1 MHTCSGGFQPFKG
14 LFGMFSPSLTAIWHM
29 IADILMSQRSSCWDL
44 DTQTHTGSRK
54 QYNCMWHSGRVSPA
68 GWRWRRWLPNSC
80 RVQKA
85 LWPLSTVAAEIC
97 RARKLICHTES
108 GTLGRYDREHPPIS
122 HKLQSVSSDQCSGLP
137 SVRLHARTKGRR
149 EQADSVI
156 NFLLICTF
164 QKKTNSITRWTLD
177 I

>member
-1 MHTCSGGFQPFKG
+1 MSSTKIKDEFYNITCSLGCWSHHFNERTTLKSELFMSIRKRKKCKILNSAKQVFYRKMHSGAFQPFKG
-14 LFGMFSPSLTAIWHM
+14 LFGMFSPSLAAIWYM
-29 IADILMSQRSSCWDL
+29 IADILMSRQSSCWDP

-54 QYNCMWHSGRVSPA
+54 QYDCMWHSGRVSPA

-108 GTLGRYDREHPPIS
+108 GTLGRYE
-122 HKLQSVSSDQCSGLP
+122 
-137 SVRLHARTKGRR
+137 
-149 EQADSVI
+149 
-156 NFLLICTF
+156 
-164 QKKTNSITRWTLD
+164 
-177 I
+177 